1 MSFFVM
7 TIATKRV
14 LHYLIGVCS
23 TVCWSC
29 CLIPRSSLLFS
40 SLHVKYDYFPSK
52 YGSVLVKSSVRDIWS
67 HQQVGANSWFHQQ
80 ILVGNSCFHQQM
92 PCGRQL
98 ISPTHPPSGQL
109 ISPTHAPPETLDLTN
124 TAPLETLDLTNH
136 VKGSSSSVDKSP
148 VGDSWF
154 HQHVL
159 PRRHLISPTRAPP
172 ETLDLTNH
180 LKAITICFTSK
191 DTKFK
196 YHQTHFTRSLK
207 IWTFCELW
215 WIDEAKSKTVQV
227 LTSSK
232 TRAGV
237 DFIPKTH

>member
-1 MSFFVM
+1 MV
-7 TIATKRV
+7 
-14 LHYLIGVCS
+14 
-23 TVCWSC
+23 VCWWNQVSET
-29 CLIPRSSLLFS
+29 
-40 SLHVKYDYFPSK
+40 YDLTNRWARTVDFTN
-52 YGSVLVKSSVRDIWS
+52 KSWWATVVFTNKCPVGDSWS
-67 HQQVGANSWFHQQ
+67 HQHVLRADSWFHQHV
-80 ILVGNSCFHQQM
+80 LPRRH
-92 PCGRQL
+92 L
-98 ISPTHPPSGQL
+98 ISPTR
-109 ISPTHAPPETLDLTN
+109 APPETL
-124 TAPLETLDLTNH
+124 LDLTNH
-136 VKGSSSSVDKSP
+136 LKGSSSSVDKSP